1 MRDVEAAVLR
11 LRANGIDNL
20 NSTLQTVASLRKTCD
35 AVAMLSPDRIACYG
49 YAHMPRLKANQRY
62 R

>member
-1 MRDVEAAVLR
+1 
-11 LRANGIDNL
+11 
-20 NSTLQTVASLRKTCD
+20 VASLRKTCD